1 MPIIGV
7 NSAAL
12 YYEEHGTGPE
22 TIVFAH
28 GLLWSCRM
36 FDAQVA
42 LLKERYRCVA
52 FDFRVQGQSDVT
64 RSGYDME
71 TLYEDALALIELL
84 GSVPCH
90 FLGLSMGGFI
100 GLRLAARHPEL
111 LRSLNLLET
120 TADPEPS
127 ENVAKYKQL
136 TFVARWF
143 GLGLVVDRVMPVM
156 FGQTF
161 LTDPAR
167 ALERREWRHRMS
179 ENHRL
184 GITRA
189 TTGVITRQGIESEI
203 DNITVPT
210 LILVG
215 DEDVAVPPVHSQR
228 LHEHIAGSRLQI
240 IPRAGHTST
249 VEEPTAVK
257 SAIINFLGSLS

>member
-1 MPIIGV
+1 MPIIRV
-7 NSAAL
+7 NGAAL
-12 YYEEHGTGPE
+12 YYEEHGTGSE

-42 LLKERYRCVA
+42 QFKEHYRCVA
-52 FDFRVQGQSDVT
+52 FDFRGQGQSEVT

-71 TLYEDALALIELL
+71 TLYEDAIALIEQL
-84 GSVPCH
+84 GCAPCH

-100 GLRLAARHPEL
+100 GLRLAARHPEF
-111 LRSLNLLET
+111 LRSLILLET

-156 FGQTF
+156 FGRTF

-167 ALERREWRHRMS
+167 SEERREWRQRMS
-179 ENHRL
+179 VNHRL

-228 LHEHIAGSRLQI
+228 LHEHIAGSRLEI

-249 VEEPTAVK
+249 VEEPTAVNG
-257 SAIINFLGSLS
+257 AITNFLGSLS